1 MEKETI
7 SSRTRLAKGKSGG
20 SSLGNTLP
28 LPAILILATIC
39 LATVS
44 CQTPDS
50 EICRYYQGREAAV
63 SLTFD
68 DGIIDHYTLVA
79 AQLNRLGMQGTF
91 WVNAAFMG
99 EDETRLTWDMCRKM
113 AAAGHEISNHAWSHK
128 NLYNISDEEILQE
141 ISLCD
146 EAIAR
151 ELGAAPITFCFPY
164 NAYDERTL
172 ALAMK
177 GRVGARTYQEA
188 QGQANTHSTPES
200 LSRWLRGVIDGGE
213 WGVTMTHGI
222 HIGWDQWEDE
232 NVLWRFYRELSGK
245 RDSVWVDVF
254 AHVASY
260 ITERDN
266 CTLSVKKCG
275 SKLILRPSCSLDPSL
290 YRQPLTAR
298 VRLGEAVLYL
308 DFDPFGGRQ
317 TYDLGD
323 PLLGRTVNVF
333 GDSYVRNHNE
343 PMQNTWHYK
352 VAARH
357 SMVYNNYGING
368 SSVAFDRSDRGFGVS
383 MLDRFAQMSHKADYI
398 LVVAGHN
405 DAFYITEHPDST
417 DVLMERLDLFC
428 RGLKEQYPGA
438 KLGFVTPWAVDK
450 PNFPEVIAAIH
461 HTCDKYGIKVL
472 DAAVTSGIEVDNP
485 DFRKRYF
492 QRPDDTAHLNAAG
505 HDLLVDWGDAFLR
518 SL

>member
-1 MEKETI
+1 MKHTLFTILAVATI
-7 SSRTRLAKGKSGG
+7 SA
-20 SSLGNTLP
+20 TL
-28 LPAILILATIC
+28 
-39 LATVS
+39 VS
-44 CQTPDS
+44 CQKVEY
-50 EICRYYQGREAAV
+50 EICNYHQGREAAV

-68 DGIIDHYTLVA
+68 DGIIDHYTLVGR
-79 AQLNRLGMQGTF
+79 QLDRLGMQGTF

-99 EDETRLTWDMCRKM
+99 EDETRLTWDMCREM
-113 AAAGHEISNHAWSHK
+113 TAAGHEISNHAWSHK
-128 NLYNISDEEILQE
+128 NFSRLSDEEILEE
-141 ISLCD
+141 IRLCD
-146 EAIAR
+146 EAIER

-164 NAYDERTL
+164 NAFDERTL
-172 ALAMK
+172 AMAME
-177 GRVGARTYQEA
+177 GRVGVRTYQEG

-200 LSRWLRGVIDGGE
+200 LSGWLRSVIDGGE

-222 HIGWDQWEDE
+222 HNGWDQWEDE
-232 NVLWRFYRELSGK
+232 SVLWNFYRELSSK
-245 RDSVWVDVF
+245 RDSVWVDTF

-266 CTLSVKKCG
+266 CTISVKKSG
-275 SKLILRPSCSLDPSL
+275 KTLTITPSCSLDPSL

-298 VRLGEAVLYL
+298 IKTGEDVLYL
-308 DFDPFGGRQ
+308 DFDPFGGPQ
-317 TYDLGD
+317 SYDLSD
-323 PLLGRTVNVF
+323 PLLGKTVNVF

-383 MLDRFAQMSHKADYI
+383 MLDRFTEMSGEADYI

-417 DVLMERLDLFC
+417 DILMGRLDLFC
-428 RGLKEQYPGA
+428 KGLKEQYPKA
-438 KLGFVTPWAVDK
+438 KVGFVTPWAVDR

-461 HTCDKYGIKVL
+461 GTCDKYGIKVL
-472 DAAVTSGIEVDNP
+472 DAATTSGIKVNDP
-485 DFRKRYF
+485 DFRKQYF
-492 QRPDDTAHLNAAG
+492 QWETDTAHLNSAG
-505 HDLLVDWGDAFLR
+505 HDLLVDWGDEFLR